1 MLKIKEEFDYKSLS
15 RRLEIQLDKQ
25 IAEHERQQKGFQDE
39 IERIA
44 QEAQIRITEAEKGYA
59 EALEVGTC
67 FVKYV
72 IISESYITCLF
83 MLSSFSLYIMLHI
96 IYCFRP

>member
-15 RRLEIQLDKQ
+15 RRLEMQLDKQ
-25 IAEHERQQKGFQDE
+25 IAEHERQQKGFKDD

-44 QEAQIRITEAEKGYA
+44 QEAQVRITEAEKGYA

-67 FVKYV
+67 F
-72 IISESYITCLF
+72 INFATTAESYITRSF
-83 MLSSFSLYIMLHI
+83 MFSLFSLYVKICI
-96 IYCFRP
+96 IYFIPL

>member
-15 RRLEIQLDKQ
+15 RRLEMQLDKQ
-25 IAEHERQQKGFQDE
+25 IAEHERQQKGFKDD

-44 QEAQIRITEAEKGYA
+44 QEAQVRITEAEKGYA

-67 FVKYV
+67 F
-72 IISESYITCLF
+72 INFATTAESYITCSF
-83 MLSSFSLYIMLHI
+83 MFSSFSLYVKLCI
-96 IYCFRP
+96 IYFIPL